1 MSKSTRKNKKGCF
14 GIGGQARLALRDKQ
28 YRAAK
33 EAYDAEMK
41 KKAALEKRKA
51 TLEAKKKEE
60 SLNNKP
66 VV

>member
-1 MSKSTRKNKKGCF
+1 MSKSSQKHKKGAF
-14 GIGGQARLALRDKQ
+14 GIGGQARLVLRDKQ

-33 EAYDAEMK
+33 KKEALA
-41 KKAALEKRKA
+41 KRKA